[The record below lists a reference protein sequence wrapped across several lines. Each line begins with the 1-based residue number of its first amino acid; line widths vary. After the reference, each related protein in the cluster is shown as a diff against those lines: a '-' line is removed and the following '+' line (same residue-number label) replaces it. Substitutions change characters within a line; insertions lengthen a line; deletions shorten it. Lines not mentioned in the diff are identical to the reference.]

1 MFQGEGQ
8 VRRLK
13 VGCLRVS
20 REPSWLEQE
29 WGESG
34 RDEYREGPFER
45 DLTNH
50 SKDLG
55 FYSEWDGK

>member
-1 MFQGEGQ
+1 M
-8 VRRLK
+8 
-13 VGCLRVS
+13 RVS